1 MPALRIASS
10 TRVSHRGHPATS
22 YCSGSSSCPSAN
34 EPSSCSSS
42 SVSWPSAKSPCSPP
56 LGCSSSSCPSAN
68 EPSSCSCSLSASWPS
83 AKSPCS
89 LSSMVSSS
97 VGAQA
102 GRWPRWCAGYSTQS
116 NVRVTAFFQSAY
128 SLSRSAASIRGC
140 HSLSLPQLARRSS
153 TSFQNP
159 TASPAAYAAPSEVVS
174 ATVGRIT
181 GTSSTSAWNCISVSL

>member
-1 MPALRIASS
+1 MPAVRIASS
-10 TRVSHRGHPATS
+10 TRVSHRVHPATALVLVLLVRLLTLGEVAVLLVFHGVLLHR
-22 YCSGSSSCPSAN
+22 GSQEGGHPQC
-34 EPSSCSSS
+34 
-42 SVSWPSAKSPCSPP
+42 
-56 LGCSSSSCPSAN
+56 
-68 EPSSCSCSLSASWPS
+68 
-83 AKSPCS
+83 
-89 LSSMVSSS
+89 
-97 VGAQA
+97 VGH
-102 GRWPRWCAGYSTQS
+102 STQS

-181 GTSSTSAWNCISVSL
+181 GTSSTSAWNCIS